1 MCHASWRGL
10 ALGDVSMNE
19 FWGNVSWRVSDFF
32 LPETKRISLWSLVGR
47 GILLG
52 VVTAYGWQYHRMSMM
67 QLSDDMSSSPLHL
80 VHLVF
85 HEAGH
90 VLFSWFGE
98 FMHVLGGSL
107 FQVLVPFI
115 WFVAARF
122 WGNDAFAGALCLW
135 LTGHSLVDVAPYIN
149 DARSLQLMLLGGGT
163 GREVEGHDWEYL
175 LTALNLLHKDVYI
188 SRAVLSAGR
197 WVMAFSLLWA
207 AVVLAVQYRE
217 QRGADDRP

>member
-1 MCHASWRGL
+1 
-10 ALGDVSMNE
+10 MNE
-19 FWGNVSWRVSDFF
+19 FWGSVTWRVSDFF
-32 LPETKRISLWSLVGR
+32 WPETKPISSWSLAGR
-47 GILLG
+47 ASLLG
-52 VVTAYGWQYHRMSMM
+52 AVTAFGWRFHLMTMM
-67 QLSDDMSSSPLHL
+67 QLSDDLSGSPLHL

-90 VLFSWFGE
+90 VLFSWFGD

-122 WGNDAFAGALCLW
+122 WGKDAFAGALCLW
-135 LTGHSLVDVAPYIN
+135 LMGHSLVDVAPYIN

-188 SRAVLSAGR
+188 SRGVLSAGR
-197 WVMAFSLLWA
+197 WVMALSLGWA
-207 AVVLAVQYRE
+207 AVVLVAQYRE
-217 QRGADDRP
+217 QHAVSDRT